1 MIFTQPYR
9 LPTISCLYEMRTAGG
24 GDSKLYRPRL
34 PFNPYEVVW
43 CCPKSLI
50 FNHLMFTFIYNA
62 FMLHPTFPVPQ
73 FVICGYRFNWNQSF
87 ICKDKLSLR
96 NTSQFS
102 LFSFLPQMSI
112 DAMFLYRH
120 MEHLACRC
128 AVNIAAILKNFE
140 PPPLPGKPGNYP
152 GLNGREIRYNELP
165 AILRHKCRADKLGKG
180 IRDIFIEHGKG
191 FIITASHQC
200 PCLYQIRYMVLG
212 QILQLDQTPGEP
224 ACPIGS
230 VKLEH
235 PMGPAICADCVLH
248 RRVFFYTALGELL
261 PE

>member
-9 LPTISCLYEMRTAGG
+9 LSTISCLYEMRTAGG

-50 FNHLMFTFIYNA
+50 FNHLTFTFIYNA

-112 DAMFLYRH
+112 DAMFL
-120 MEHLACRC
+120 
-128 AVNIAAILKNFE
+128 
-140 PPPLPGKPGNYP
+140 
-152 GLNGREIRYNELP
+152 
-165 AILRHKCRADKLGKG
+165 
-180 IRDIFIEHGKG
+180 
-191 FIITASHQC
+191 
-200 PCLYQIRYMVLG
+200 
-212 QILQLDQTPGEP
+212 
-224 ACPIGS
+224 
-230 VKLEH
+230 
-235 PMGPAICADCVLH
+235 
-248 RRVFFYTALGELL
+248 
-261 PE
+261 